1 MRQIKNNIQF
11 LFSSSYFVCS
21 SANEEDTLGDIAVM
35 GKKLANEVIDTIR
48 DICGNNMNSK

>member
-35 GKKLANEVIDTIR
+35 GKKLANEVVEHI
-48 DICGNNMNSK
+48 GK